1 MAELHGLQ
9 IGVIRSPLTSPG
21 MLLQALLLMWHQD
34 SDMQSEL
41 LRLLREQ
48 VGFLGGFLSW
58 DHRGE
63 ASTISNGFHLVD
75 LDF

>member
-9 IGVIRSPLTSPG
+9 MGVIRSPLTSPG
-21 MLLQALLLMWHQD
+21 MLLQALLPMWHQD

-48 VGFLGGFLSW
+48 VVFFGGISKLGPSW
-58 DHRGE
+58 R
-63 ASTISNGFHLVD
+63 SFNHLK
-75 LDF
+75 